1 MDEKEMKAFLDKT
14 GLSIAYSH
22 FPDNQKPPFLC
33 FLSNKKAEGCDN
45 KNNLYR
51 YDYSIELYTE
61 KKDITSEE
69 KLEGLL
75 NSAGISFS
83 SETIW
88 IDDADLFVTYY
99 TISICLFL
107 TLEFRCL
114 YNFITSNLFYQ
125 FQRLV

>member
-1 MDEKEMKAFLDKT
+1 MDEKEMKSFLDKT
-14 GLSIAYSH
+14 GLPVAYSH

-51 YDYSIELYTE
+51 YDYSVELYTE

-75 NSAGISFS
+75 NSAGISFF

-88 IDDADLFVTYY
+88 
-99 TISICLFL
+99 
-107 TLEFRCL
+107 LE
-114 YNFITSNLFYQ
+114 
-125 FQRLV
+125 

>member
-14 GLSIAYSH
+14 GLPIAYSH

-33 FLSNKKAEGCDN
+33 FLSNKKAEGCDS
-45 KNNLYR
+45 KKNLYR

-99 TISICLFL
+99 TISI
-107 TLEFRCL
+107 
-114 YNFITSNLFYQ
+114 YKKIGA
-125 FQRLV
+125 